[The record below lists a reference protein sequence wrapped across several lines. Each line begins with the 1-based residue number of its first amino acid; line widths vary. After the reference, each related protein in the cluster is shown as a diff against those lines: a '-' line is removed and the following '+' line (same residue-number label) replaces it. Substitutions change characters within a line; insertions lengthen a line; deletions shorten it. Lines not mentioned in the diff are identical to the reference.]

1 MQGIFRMITNKE
13 DMSAYHKLVEFVANK
28 LETFTS
34 SDIRLLAE
42 AKDYPAL
49 DRPSQWGNVVRS
61 AQAANICK
69 PLDKFEKSRY
79 RGTNASPRLVWARS
93 RKVKND

>member
-1 MQGIFRMITNKE
+1 MQGIFRMITNK
-13 DMSAYHKLVEFVANK
+13 DNMSAYHKLVEFVANK

>member
-1 MQGIFRMITNKE
+1 MMTDKDN
-13 DMSAYHKLVEFVANK
+13 MSVYHKLVDFVANK

-42 AKDYPAL
+42 AKNYPAL

-69 PLDKFEKSRY
+69 PLDRFEKSRY
-79 RGTNASPRLVWARS
+79 RGTNASPRLVWTRS
-93 RKVKND
+93 RKVKHD